1 MTPGLQHPRKCC
13 CPRAS
18 PSGNN
23 TSSGVAIPGVTLTP
37 GQQLYIVTLATTV
50 AAPVTTTTP
59 ATIIT
64 TPATISVTPATTT
77 ASPTMVTLTATP
89 AATAAAA
96 PAIAAPVMAAVYP
109 IRTVVTTRSMV
120 YTKPRHPQRGN
131 LLDLLPCPT
140 KCDKLGTMTICL
152 INAQSVRN
160 KVSSLCDF
168 ISDHDFDILTMT
180 ETWLRDTPGDNQIIR
195 ALTMPGYTFTHVPRR
210 QHTNTTARGGGVAI
224 MHKSNI
230 KMTSKSSWKAKSFE
244 NIEVTLSSSS
254 TVKLVVIYRP
264 PPSKRNKST
273 VGLFLSEFQDFLQHH
288 MIKSRNILIVG
299 YFNFHYE
306 DPLNADASRFSDIL
320 STHSLS
326 QHVSGP
332 THMEGHTLDLV
343 ITKSTDNLV
352 SNTAVSDFLTYHGA
366 VHCCLHLPKPQP
378 LRHPIQY
385 RSYAAIDKHVL
396 RGDIATS
403 TLCLD
408 PATSAASLLE
418 QYDTTLSLLLDK
430 HAPVL
435 TRTITIRPKVLWFNG
450 DTKMAKQK
458 RRQLERRWRQSRL
471 TIHRDL
477 FKEQRRHV
485 NQLIASAKSAHYT
498 AKITEAAC
506 DIKQLY
512 NVVNALLIKPEH
524 GLSDCGSMHQLAN
537 KFSAFFQDKIR
548 MIQENL
554 TLKANPNYVPED
566 NPDAVDNTLSV
577 LVPATED
584 EIRGQINK
592 SPSTSSSLDPVPTWL
607 LKEYL
612 TCLLPTITNIVNLS
626 MSTGIVPTARKVRS

>member
-1 MTPGLQHPRKCC
+1 
-13 CPRAS
+13 
-18 PSGNN
+18 
-23 TSSGVAIPGVTLTP
+23 
-37 GQQLYIVTLATTV
+37 
-50 AAPVTTTTP
+50 
-59 ATIIT
+59 
-64 TPATISVTPATTT
+64 
-77 ASPTMVTLTATP
+77 
-89 AATAAAA
+89 
-96 PAIAAPVMAAVYP
+96 
-109 IRTVVTTRSMV
+109 
-120 YTKPRHPQRGN
+120 
-131 LLDLLPCPT
+131 
-140 KCDKLGTMTICL
+140 
-152 INAQSVRN
+152 
-160 KVSSLCDF
+160 
-168 ISDHDFDILTMT
+168 
-180 ETWLRDTPGDNQIIR
+180 
-195 ALTMPGYTFTHVPRR
+195 
-210 QHTNTTARGGGVAI
+210 
-224 MHKSNI
+224 
-230 KMTSKSSWKAKSFE
+230 
-244 NIEVTLSSSS
+244 
-254 TVKLVVIYRP
+254 
-264 PPSKRNKST
+264 
-273 VGLFLSEFQDFLQHH
+273 

-299 YFNFHYE
+299 DFNFHYE
-306 DPLNADASRFSDIL
+306 DPLNADASRFRDIL
-320 STHSLS
+320 SIHSLC

-332 THMEGHTLDLV
+332 THMDGHTLDLV

-352 SNTAVSDFLTYHGA
+352 FNITVSDFLTDHGA

-385 RSYAAIDKHVL
+385 RNYAAIDKHEL

-435 TRTITIRPKVLWFNG
+435 TRTITIQPKVPWFNG
-450 DTKMAKQK
+450 DIKMAKQK
-458 RRQLERRWRQSRL
+458 KRQLERRWRQSRL

-512 NVVNALLIKPEH
+512 NVVNALLIKPEP
-524 GLSDCGSMHQLAN
+524 GLSDSGSMDQLAS

-554 TLKANPNYVPED
+554 TLKADPNYVPED
-566 NPDAVDNTLSV
+566 NPDAVDNKLSV
-577 LVPATED
+577 FVPVTED
-584 EIRGQINK
+584 EVRGLINK
-592 SPSTSSSLDPVPTWL
+592 SPSTSCSLDPVPTWL

-626 MSTGIVPTARKVRS
+626 MSTGIVPTAMKSALVTPYLKKPSLDKDVMNNFCPISKLSFISKLTERVVLRRLIDQVSSGNLHETFQSAYKPNHSTETALTRIQNDILMALDNKKGVVLVLLDLSAAFDTVDHTLLLASMKRIGVIDVVHQWFESYLSSRTQTVWSCSRECCKGLFLAQFCSHSTRDPSGKQLDGTVLTSISLLMTLNCMFHLRSMTLMTRPLHLHAYKHVLLN